1 MKNFSFSTIL
11 ICFLLVIFTI
21 ALPIFIQKDM
31 GEIFSLIINPII
43 WTGISIVAYFNND
56 NNIEIEIGTGKG
68 KFIIEKA
75 LQNSNINFI
84 GIEKYDSP
92 LVSAVKK
99 LEELDINNLRLI
111 CYDAFTIDNIFDK
124 EISKIYLNFSDPW
137 PKKRHTKRRLT
148 SSRFLEKYDLIFKD
162 TKMIEMKTDNDDLFD
177 YSCESFSEYG
187 YKIVSKDT
195 NHISDITT
203 EYEDKFRSIGKN
215 INYISVVKD

>member
-1 MKNFSFSTIL
+1 MRLKHI
-11 ICFLLVIFTI
+11 
-21 ALPIFIQKDM
+21 KDADK
-31 GEIFSLIINPII
+31 IINRSTYII
-43 WTGISIVAYFNND
+43 ENPEEYKGLWNKLFNND

-75 LQNSNINFI
+75 LQNPNINFI

-111 CYDAFTIDNIFDK
+111 CYDALTIDNVFDR

-148 SSRFLEKYDLIFKD
+148 SNRFLEKYDLIFKD
-162 TKMIEMKTDNDDLFD
+162 TKRIEMKTDNDDLFN
-177 YSCESFSEYG
+177 YSCESLIEYG
-187 YKIVSKDT
+187 YKIIEKDT

-203 EYEDKFRSIGKN
+203 EYEDKFMNIGKN
-215 INYISVVKD
+215 INYISVVKE

>member
-1 MKNFSFSTIL
+1 MRLKHI
-11 ICFLLVIFTI
+11 
-21 ALPIFIQKDM
+21 KDADK
-31 GEIFSLIINPII
+31 IINKSAYII
-43 WTGISIVAYFNND
+43 ENPEEYKGKWNKLFNNE

-75 LQNSNINFI
+75 IQNPNINFI

-111 CYDAFTIDNIFDK
+111 CYDALNIENIFDR

-148 SSRFLEKYDLIFKD
+148 SNRFLEKYDLIFKD
-162 TKMIEMKTDNDDLFD
+162 TKRIEMKTDNDDLFE
-177 YSCESFSEYG
+177 YSCESLTNYG
-187 YKIVSKDT
+187 YKIIEKDT

-203 EYEDKFRSIGKN
+203 EYEDKFRNIGKN
-215 INYISVVKD
+215 INYINVVKD

>member
-1 MKNFSFSTIL
+1 MRLKHI
-11 ICFLLVIFTI
+11 
-21 ALPIFIQKDM
+21 KDADK
-31 GEIFSLIINPII
+31 IINRSTYII
-43 WTGISIVAYFNND
+43 ENPEEYKGLWNKLFNND

-75 LQNSNINFI
+75 LQNPNINFI

-92 LVSAVKK
+92 LVGAVKK

-111 CYDAFTIDNIFDK
+111 CYDALTIDNVFDR

-148 SSRFLEKYDLIFKD
+148 SNRFLEKYDLIFKD
-162 TKMIEMKTDNDDLFD
+162 TKRIEMKTDNDNLFN
-177 YSCESFSEYG
+177 YSCESLIEYG
-187 YKIVSKDT
+187 YKIIEKDT

-203 EYEDKFRSIGKN
+203 EYEDKFMNIGKN
-215 INYISVVKD
+215 INYISVVKE